1 MHLIM
6 ENWRTFNERDKLL
19 ESHEYITKVLGI
31 AIPLNESHPYSTKL
45 SEQIL
50 QEQLLLETF
59 FDDAVKKVK
68 QGAEALGDKAREAIQ
83 DGSAWVQQFGEN
95 AGRVMHAIWII
106 FRDPSK
112 VGKYIDILNERMNL
126 RRVGEM
132 DEFVENVVTLLS
144 PTKLADVGTTILE
157 LWTSAKDTYMN
168 MAESWKKALVG
179 SSMMVILQYIFDK
192 LVSPM
197 KTINNL
203 VTSGIEN
210 LTPEDKENIGKQIKS
225 SVLSF
230 FEKSLGTVFQ
240 KMGEYTTGIGVWID
254 WISKIVGGVSYV
266 AKQLY
271 GTTRQFLKGGHKMIA
286 RKGKRQGNLTENI
299 WNY

>member
-144 PTKLADVGTTILE
+144 PTTF
-157 LWTSAKDTYMN
+157 N
-168 MAESWKKALVG
+168 
-179 SSMMVILQYIFDK
+179 
-192 LVSPM
+192 P
-197 KTINNL
+197 
-203 VTSGIEN
+203 
-210 LTPEDKENIGKQIKS
+210 P
-225 SVLSF
+225 
-230 FEKSLGTVFQ
+230 
-240 KMGEYTTGIGVWID
+240 
-254 WISKIVGGVSYV
+254 
-266 AKQLY
+266 
-271 GTTRQFLKGGHKMIA
+271 
-286 RKGKRQGNLTENI
+286 
-299 WNY
+299 